1 VGQNSKDFMGL
12 NFRRWGWLVAIA
24 AVLVPVSTFAASHA
38 AKAPGAE
45 EAILV
50 AEIALL
56 VLVGR
61 LLGEAMLRIG
71 QPSIVGQLLAGVL
84 LGPSVFGKLWP
95 QAHDVIFPHVASQKA
110 MLTAVAQLG
119 VLLLLLLTGMET
131 DLKLVKRARG
141 TAAAV
146 SLTGIAIPFACG
158 YALGQFLPDS
168 LLPAGHRLVSSLFL
182 GTALSISSIKIVAA
196 VVREMNFM
204 RRNLG
209 QVIVA
214 SAIIEDSVGWVIIA
228 ITFGIAQTGG
238 VEGLSLLKTIG
249 GVAIF
254 LVASF
259 TIGQF
264 LVFRVIRWVNDNFR
278 SEFAVVTAILLI
290 MAVMALV
297 TYGLGVQTVLGAFVA
312 GILIGE
318 SPILTEHIQNQLR
331 GLVSALFMPVFF
343 GQAGINADLSILA
356 QPQLLAVTGLIIA
369 IASVGKFSGA
379 FAGGKLSGM
388 SMRESLALGCGM
400 NARGSTEVIVATIG
414 LSMGALT
421 QSLFTMIVTM
431 AVITTMA
438 MPPMLRSALS
448 RLPIG
453 RDEKARLEREELDAR
468 GFVAKLERMLVAVDG
483 SASGK
488 FAAELAGYLAGGK
501 GMATTVLRI
510 DKRRGTD
517 ESSSAHE
524 GEIKQS
530 AAKAA
535 AATEETEE
543 EAPRSVDLTVQ
554 PKDEPP
560 APEQLSEMARKGF
573 DFLMIGIAGTRAAGG
588 AFSKQ
593 LTDLANA
600 FEGPLAVLVP
610 PEDGAPEMGES
621 LLVPVTGTDVSRR
634 GAEVAMA
641 IARASSTRVAA
652 IYVSAT
658 ARRGVNDRTRRNEEA
673 LLKDNAKLGERYGN
687 RPRTQIE
694 RHDLSEAPILKQA
707 MKQHDLI
714 VMGVNRRPGENLF
727 FGNTSAALMAR
738 WKGAILFVSS

>member
-1 VGQNSKDFMGL
+1 MGT
-12 NFRRWGWLVAIA
+12 NFRRWGWLIAIV
-24 AVLVPVSTFAASHA
+24 AVLVPVSALAANHGA
-38 AKAPGAE
+38 TEPGAE

-71 QPSIVGQLLAGVL
+71 QPSIVGQLLAGVV

-95 QAHDVIFPHVASQKA
+95 QAHDLIFPHSPGQKA
-110 MLTAVAQLG
+110 MLAAIAQFG

-131 DLKLVKRARG
+131 DLKLVRRARG

-158 YALGQFLPDS
+158 FALGQFLPGS

-228 ITFGIAQTGG
+228 VTFGIAQSGG
-238 VEGLSLLKTIG
+238 VQGLSLFKTIG
-249 GVAIF
+249 GVAVF
-254 LVASF
+254 LAASF

-264 LVFRVIRWVNDNFR
+264 LVFRIIRWVNDNFHG
-278 SEFAVVTAILLI
+278 EFAVVSAILII
-290 MAVMALV
+290 MAAMALI

-331 GLVSALFMPVFF
+331 GLVAALFMPVFF

-356 QPQLLAVTGLIIA
+356 QPQLLAVTGLIVA
-369 IASVGKFSGA
+369 IASIGKFSGA
-379 FAGGKLSGM
+379 FAGGKLCGM
-388 SMRESLALGCGM
+388 SVRESLALGCGM

-453 RDEKARLEREELDAR
+453 REEKARLEREELDAR
-468 GFVAKLERMLVAVDG
+468 GFVAKLERMLVAVDD

-501 GMATTVLRI
+501 GMAATILRI
-510 DKRRGTD
+510 DEWRGSIDTP
-517 ESSSAHE
+517 SMHE

-543 EAPRSVDLTVQ
+543 EAPRSVDVSVQ

-573 DFLMIGIAGTRAAGG
+573 DFLMIGIAGTRAPDGG
-588 AFSKQ
+588 FSKKVS
-593 LTDLANA
+593 DLANA
-600 FEGPLAVLVP
+600 FEGPLAILVP
-610 PEDGAPEMGES
+610 PEVGDPEMGES

-634 GAEVAMA
+634 GAEIAMA
-641 IARASSTRVAA
+641 IARASGARVAA

-658 ARRGVNDRTRRNEEA
+658 ARRGLNERTRRNEEA
-673 LLKDNAKLGERYGN
+673 VLKDIAKLGERYGV

-694 RHDLSEAPILKQA
+694 RHELAEAPILKEA
-707 MKQHDLI
+707 MKRHDLI
-714 VMGVNRRPGENLF
+714 VMGVNRRPGENMF

-738 WKGAILFVSS
+738 WKGAILFISS